1 MNEKEYVL
9 ITGAS
14 SGIGSHLAMHFAES
28 SYSLILLARRKELL
42 HEVKEKC
49 LKINSKISVE
59 TFICDV
65 TKDED
70 LQKVQN
76 FVNENNLTLKIV
88 IANAG
93 IPVQGYVSKL
103 TVEDYKYQ
111 FETNVFGVLRTFYFF
126 KDHLIQSKGH
136 LALLGS
142 VASYISSPKLTPYCM
157 SKFAVKALSEG
168 LFFEM
173 KKFGVKCTLICPG
186 LVESQIR
193 LVNNKGQYKADAKDP
208 APDWIIMDTKSAT
221 LQMKKAILKGKKEVI
236 ITGHGKFIVFMQRH
250 FPWFTHFL
258 NSRNIMSG

>member
-1 MNEKEYVL
+1 MKEYVL

-14 SGIGSHLAMHFAES
+14 SGIGAHLAMHFAES
-28 SYSLILLARRKELL
+28 SYSLLLLARREDLL
-42 HEVKEKC
+42 KEVKEKC
-49 LKINSKISVE
+49 LKINSGIDVE
-59 TFICDV
+59 TFVSDV

-70 LQKVQN
+70 LKLVQGFIN
-76 FVNENNLTLKIV
+76 DHNLSLKIV

-126 KDHLIQSKGH
+126 KDHLIKSKGH

-157 SKFAVKALSEG
+157 SKFAVKALFEG
-168 LFFEM
+168 LYFEM

-193 LVNNKGQYKADAKDP
+193 YVNNKGQYKPDAKDP
-208 APDWIIMDTKSAT
+208 APDWIIMDTKTAT
-221 LQMKKAILKGKKEVI
+221 AQMKKAILKGKKEVI
-236 ITGHGKFIVFMQRH
+236 ITGHGKIMVFIQRH
-250 FPWFTHFL
+250 FPWLVDFL
-258 NSRNIMSG
+258 NSKNIMSG

>member
-1 MNEKEYVL
+1 MSVKDYVL

-28 SYSLILLARRKELL
+28 SYSLILLARREDLL
-42 HEVKEKC
+42 SEVKEKC
-49 LKINSKISVE
+49 LKINPKIDVI
-59 TFICDV
+59 TFISDV
-65 TKDED
+65 RKDED
-70 LQKVQN
+70 LKKVQDHI
-76 FVNENNLTLKIV
+76 NELDLTLKIV

-93 IPVQGYVSKL
+93 IPVMGYVANL

-126 KDHLIQSKGH
+126 KDHLIKSKGH

-157 SKFAVKALSEG
+157 SKFAVKALFEG
-168 LFFEM
+168 LYFEM

-193 LVNNKGQYKADAKDP
+193 QVNNKGLYKEDAKDP

-236 ITGHGKFIVFMQRH
+236 ITGHGKIMVFIQRY
-250 FPWFTHFL
+250 FPWFVDFL
-258 NSRNIMSG
+258 NSKNIMSG